1 MDEIGPFFKWGLQ
14 PLRYSNCVFPQ
25 PPSLDPPQPAEFF
38 RILLESLRA
47 GFGCADDWF
56 RMQAEKRLVGH
67 TGRSARLHLRHALGR
82 LGLHLVARPLWGILR
97 FALCLQTLSVE
108 YAIATKAAAA
118 GRLRVVLKTIR
129 KR

>member
-14 PLRYSNCVFPQ
+14 PWRSTICFFPQ
-25 PPSLDPPQPAEFF
+25 PPSRDPPQPAEFF

-82 LGLHLVARPLWGILR
+82 LRLHLVARPLWGILR
-97 FALCLQTLSVE
+97 CALCLQSLSGE
-108 YAIATKAAAA
+108 DAIVTKAAVA
-118 GRLRVVLKTIR
+118 GRLRIGLESIGR
-129 KR
+129 